1 MKSACLMTA
10 VLMFTSAVAQATVS
24 LSGTRLVFDGRF
36 GEASVDVSNRSDA
49 QVLIQAW
56 LADGRAAESHR
67 ADLPFVVTPHL
78 AQLPAQ
84 GKQTLRVLYEGVGMP
99 ADRESLLHLF
109 VLEIPRRSQAAQ
121 QLSIA
126 VRQRIN
132 VFYRPAGLPGD
143 PADAAQMLAWQRQ
156 PGGELSARNPTPYHV
171 SLQNVRVDGVEIS
184 DYQLLPPFSEISLPL
199 PVRIAG
205 AGMQRN
211 LSFKALTDYG
221 GQRDYCG
228 VLPAQGALNVP
239 LSRPDS
245 HSLKG
250 KC

>member
-10 VLMFTSAVAQATVS
+10 VLVFTSAAAQATVS
-24 LSGTRLVFDGRF
+24 LSGTRLIFDGRF
-36 GEASVDVSNRSDA
+36 REASVDVSNRSDA

-56 LADGRAAESHR
+56 LADGRVGESGA
-67 ADLPFVVTPHL
+67 ADLPFVLTPHL

-132 VFYRPAGLPGD
+132 VFYRPAYLPGD
-143 PADAAQMLAWQRQ
+143 PADAAQMLTWQRQ
-156 PGGELSARNPTPYHV
+156 AGGELSARNPTPYHV
-171 SLQNVRVDGVEIS
+171 SLQNVRFDGVEIS

-199 PVRIAG
+199 PARVSG
-205 AGMQRN
+205 DGMQRN

-228 VLPAQGALNVP
+228 ALPAQGALNVP